1 MDAKPFLSILTASL
15 NSGSTI
21 VDCISSIKSQNF
33 QNFEHIIID
42 GASTDNTLE
51 ILQKYKKTYNYLWT
65 SQPDDGIAD
74 ALNKGLQKAQ
84 GSYIIVIQ
92 ADDRLLNQNIFDNV
106 YPYLKNEK
114 IDIVVFPVIL
124 NHPTRGKV
132 LKQPIRFIV
141 WNRFKFIFPHQGC
154 FVHKRVFE
162 KVGRFRNEFN
172 ICMDYDFFYRALAFN
187 FSVKF
192 GKFPVVLMGGTGVG
206 SLSKFIDKRLEE
218 ERLVQMRN
226 ERNPGWRAA
235 QFIFRLLYM
244 PYKTH
249 RISLAVNNKP

>member
-84 GSYIIVIQ
+84 GRSRYRYDSDV
-92 ADDRLLNQNIFDNV
+92 
-106 YPYLKNEK
+106 PWE
-114 IDIVVFPVIL
+114 
-124 NHPTRGKV
+124 
-132 LKQPIRFIV
+132 
-141 WNRFKFIFPHQGC
+141 
-154 FVHKRVFE
+154 
-162 KVGRFRNEFN
+162 FR
-172 ICMDYDFFYRALAFN
+172 
-187 FSVKF
+187 
-192 GKFPVVLMGGTGVG
+192 
-206 SLSKFIDKRLEE
+206 
-218 ERLVQMRN
+218 
-226 ERNPGWRAA
+226 
-235 QFIFRLLYM
+235 
-244 PYKTH
+244 
-249 RISLAVNNKP
+249 